1 MSVPE
6 ANAPSQSWTTLLQNY
21 VSKGKQKPL
30 KEQEEETT
38 QLFMDILDEDAKK
51 NEEENSEIP
60 RFFFKKPTNFSDIY
74 LSVKTEA
81 KQKFLILKSY
91 DLPQKK
97 NLRELWGLLK
107 ENISPPNDSTERIN
121 YRDFRKVA
129 EKSPLFSEYF
139 KASTFLKFD
148 KDKFGRIEILSFFH
162 YIVRKNNI
170 EENKI
175 SLSLSDVC
183 CEGFLIDKDLE
194 NYIKKEIRQFPFYDE
209 INDDIK
215 EYYLLV
221 AVRKFFFFLD
231 PKRTGK
237 IYIND
242 IVTSSILPEFLEMS
256 DRSAVNNQM
265 DVSSNW
271 FSIQN
276 FWRIYK
282 KYVELDRDRNGML
295 SKEELIKFGPGL
307 TSIFIDRIFEE
318 YQKYENAIDF
328 KQFIDFVLAMENR
341 KEPASIQFIWRAI
354 DVYHK
359 NAVDTFVINMFYRA
373 VVKKLINRDKGEY
386 RIDDI
391 KDEIWD
397 MIKPKNPNYITLEDV
412 LKSSYR
418 DLVLSLLIDAK
429 AFYQHDQKEYQYI
442 DEFVELDEDY
452 N

>member
-21 VSKGKQKPL
+21 ISKGKQKPM

-256 DRSAVNNQM
+256 DRSAVNNQL

>member
-256 DRSAVNNQM
+256 DRSAVNNQL

-373 VVKKLINRDKGEY
+373 VVKKLINRDQGEY

-397 MIKPKNPNYITLEDV
+397 MIKPKNPNYITLQDV
-412 LKSSYR
+412 LNSSYS

>member
-1 MSVPE
+1 M
-6 ANAPSQSWTTLLQNY
+6 
-21 VSKGKQKPL
+21 G
-30 KEQEEETT
+30 
-38 QLFMDILDEDAKK
+38 F
-51 NEEENSEIP
+51 
-60 RFFFKKPTNFSDIY
+60 
-74 LSVKTEA
+74 
-81 KQKFLILKSY
+81 
-91 DLPQKK
+91 
-97 NLRELWGLLK
+97 LK
-107 ENISPPNDSTERIN
+107 ENISPPKDETERIN
-121 YRDFRKVA
+121 YRDFKKVA
-129 EKSPLFSEYF
+129 EKSPLFSQYF

-183 CEGFLIDKDLE
+183 CEGFLINKDLE

-209 INDDIK
+209 INEDIK

-282 KYVELDRDRNGML
+282 KYVELDRDRNGC
-295 SKEELIKFGPGL
+295 
-307 TSIFIDRIFEE
+307 
-318 YQKYENAIDF
+318 
-328 KQFIDFVLAMENR
+328 
-341 KEPASIQFIWRAI
+341 
-354 DVYHK
+354 
-359 NAVDTFVINMFYRA
+359 
-373 VVKKLINRDKGEY
+373 
-386 RIDDI
+386 
-391 KDEIWD
+391 
-397 MIKPKNPNYITLEDV
+397 
-412 LKSSYR
+412 
-418 DLVLSLLIDAK
+418 
-429 AFYQHDQKEYQYI
+429 
-442 DEFVELDEDY
+442 
-452 N
+452 

>member
-21 VSKGKQKPL
+21 ISKGKQKPM

-209 INDDIK
+209 INEDIK